1 MQFIVAFFVGLGV
14 AAWLYNRTMKSSG
27 SNTKN
32 SLIIGGVAGGIAFIV
47 IFTLAQMFLGS

>member
-32 SLIIGGVAGGIAFIV
+32 SLIVGGVTGGIAFIV
-47 IFTLAQMFLGS
+47 VFTLAQMFLGS